1 MSDFLQ
7 NILGKVESALGVD
20 VQGALQQ
27 QLQSLLQPQNLEAL
41 LTRAD
46 QAGLGDKVRSW
57 VSQGGNVP
65 ATPDEIRTILG
76 SDMVHNLIEKTG
88 LPADTVLTALAH
100 FLPAAVD
107 KQTPQGVLP
116 EAGAETKQA

>member
-41 LTRAD
+41 LARAD
-46 QAGLGDKVRSW
+46 QAGLALQLHF
-57 VSQGGNVP
+57 VS
-65 ATPDEIRTILG
+65 
-76 SDMVHNLIEKTG
+76 
-88 LPADTVLTALAH
+88 
-100 FLPAAVD
+100 
-107 KQTPQGVLP
+107 
-116 EAGAETKQA
+116 